1 VHFCPALQE
10 EGCGAWQMDT
20 LPGFEKSDRDPIS
33 RAVVLK
39 SLNSSRPLFRV
50 QGFFAESSGRSA
62 TQAILVLSLLM
73 LICRVAYHHR
83 IQFLLLPGSPVRVVP
98 SASVSKYCTV
108 TSKVIDHMRGLSNFP
123 TFGNWDDHKSCLTM
137 EHSQQ
142 LCNIINLSYISAYKL

>member
-1 VHFCPALQE
+1 LHKLHAPFVCISALRCRKK
-10 EGCGAWQMDT
+10 GVCGAWQMDT

-62 TQAILVLSLLM
+62 TQAILVLTLLM

-83 IQFLLLPGSPVRVVP
+83 IQFLLLPGSPVREVP

-108 TSKVIDHMRGLSNFP
+108 RLSATCVAFP
-123 TFGNWDDHKSCLTM
+123 TFQPLGIGTTIRAALPWNTPSNYAIL
-137 EHSQQ
+137 
-142 LCNIINLSYISAYKL
+142 